1 MEPVGFVGL
10 GVMGQPMALNLAR
23 AGMPVTVWNRT
34 PARCD
39 PAVAAGAQ
47 HAADCA
53 GLFADCS
60 IVLMMLSDEAATD
73 AVLARGSD
81 DFADRVR
88 HHTIVSL
95 GTMSPR
101 FSARLGEEIA
111 AAGGAYVES
120 PVSGSRGPAE
130 SGELIA
136 MLAGSPESR
145 AEVRPVLEPMCARI
159 VDCGEVPAGLTTKLA
174 VNVFLIAL
182 VTGLAESFAFAERHG
197 IDPRL
202 LQTILDAGPMASAVS
217 RAKTDKLVRGDH
229 TVQAAIVDVLKN
241 AELIT
246 DAARESGMVSP
257 LLEVCRELYARTR
270 ELGFG
275 GADMVAVVEAIRD
288 RGAAS

>member
-1 MEPVGFVGL
+1 M
-10 GVMGQPMALNLAR
+10 
-23 AGMPVTVWNRT
+23 TT
-34 PARCD
+34 
-39 PAVAAGAQ
+39 
-47 HAADCA
+47 
-53 GLFADCS
+53 
-60 IVLMMLSDEAATD
+60 
-73 AVLARGSD
+73 
-81 DFADRVR
+81 
-88 HHTIVSL
+88 
-95 GTMSPR
+95 
-101 FSARLGEEIA
+101 
-111 AAGGAYVES
+111 AGGGYVES

-130 SGELIA
+130 AGELIA
-136 MLAGSPESR
+136 MLAGSRKAR
-145 AEVRPVLEPMCARI
+145 AELRPVLEPMCARS

-174 VNVFLIAL
+174 VNVFLIAT

-229 TVQAAIVDVLKN
+229 SVQAAIVDVLKN

-275 GADMVAVVEAIRD
+275 GADMAAVVEAIRD